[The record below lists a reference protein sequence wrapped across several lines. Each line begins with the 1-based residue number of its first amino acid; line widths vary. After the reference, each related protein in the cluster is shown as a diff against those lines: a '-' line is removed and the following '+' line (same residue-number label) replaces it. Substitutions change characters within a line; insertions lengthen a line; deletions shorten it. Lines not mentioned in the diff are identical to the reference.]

1 MSDQPPG
8 SSPPPLFPPPFQPP
22 PPMYPPGSP
31 GQVPPPYMPIAA
43 AGAGLSLTSQF
54 GGDALWSIALGLVSI
69 VVPFFFNEILFFLP
83 LIGLFYGIRAIRRGR
98 MIGGIVGIVLCA
110 LGGIITVIGLVGG

>member
-1 MSDQPPG
+1 
-8 SSPPPLFPPPFQPP
+8 
-22 PPMYPPGSP
+22 MYPPGSP

-43 AGAGLSLTSQF
+43 AGAGVSLMSQF
-54 GGDALWSIALGLVSI
+54 SGDAMWSIALGLVSI

-83 LIGLFYGIRAIRRGR
+83 LIGLFYGIRAMRRGR

-110 LGGIITVIGLVGG
+110 FGGIITIIGLVGG